1 MFFLSK
7 GKKKIEIVDISSV
20 SKIEQKNIKRIFT
33 RTFGTED
40 GKKALAYLQY
50 MTFHRSF
57 GSEVSDEQLRHI
69 EGQRSIV
76 STILKFV
83 EQGRQN

>member
-1 MFFLSK
+1 MKFLSK
-7 GKKKIEIVDISSV
+7 KKCDIIDV
-20 SKIEQKNIKRIFT
+20 SYISRIEQKNMKRVFA
-33 RTFGTED
+33 RAFSTED

-50 MTFHRSF
+50 ITFYRGF
-57 GSEVSDEQLRHI
+57 GAEVSNDFLRHV

-83 EQGRQN
+83 DQGKHN